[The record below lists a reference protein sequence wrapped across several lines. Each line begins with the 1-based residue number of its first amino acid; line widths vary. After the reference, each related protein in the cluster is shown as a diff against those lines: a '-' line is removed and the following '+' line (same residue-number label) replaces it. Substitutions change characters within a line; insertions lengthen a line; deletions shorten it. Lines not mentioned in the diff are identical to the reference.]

1 MNNDFPEDIHR
12 KYQITM
18 IYYIII
24 RIKNYVKNQYIK
36 NT

>member
-12 KYQITM
+12 KYQIRM
-18 IYYIII
+18 IYIII
-24 RIKNYVKNQYIK
+24 CIKNYVKNQYIK